1 MSNLQQNEIEQFKR
15 EIRLSQDRLKQS
27 KQNKIIAKWAKAN
40 LKMKSGPE
48 RITKMYDKI
57 QNLFQNEI
65 KQLIRKMNLL
75 QDKLE
80 QFKKRQS
87 LLQKGLK

>member
-1 MSNLQQNEIEQFKR
+1 
-15 EIRLSQDRLKQS
+15 
-27 KQNKIIAKWAKAN
+27 
-40 LKMKSGPE
+40 MKSGPE

-80 QFKKRQS
+80 QSKKRQS